1 MLLQGFQLHFV
12 SADLPSL
19 ACAVVAAQGRGAVL
33 DLSGEQ
39 WLAQRAALLPE
50 LELELHT
57 YRAVPYALGLWQQ
70 LEPRLADWLQLL
82 ELQALQPLLIPPL
95 PGVDMLLRCLALA
108 EALEQNADLTVLLPA
123 PSEAMALLEL
133 ARTGPALVETLLEPL
148 LSWWDQTRQSLASFE
163 RVLRLRLPSAG
174 SLRLD
179 QRWRQR
185 LEHMAALLAVDGPW
199 QLSLALEC
207 ADTQAELLRQRLSCL
222 CMRGFMPNRL
232 GLHGPAA
239 GAVLADP
246 PSWWPQQLPGVEL
259 SDPFSTDAASA
270 LLHREA
276 VRLQSRFDAAAG
288 MVRLPL
294 PGVTKAELD
303 VQQCGTT
310 LVLIVGGQR
319 KLVSLPDG
327 LQERQCSG
335 ARLEQGWLELRFV

>member
-39 WLAQRAALLPE
+39 WLSQRAALLPE
-50 LELELHT
+50 LELHS
-57 YRAVPYALGLWQQ
+57 YRAVPYSLGLWQQ

-148 LSWWDQTRQSLASFE
+148 LSWWDQTRQALASLE

-174 SLRLD
+174 SMCLD
-179 QRWRQR
+179 
-185 LEHMAALLAVDGPW
+185 
-199 QLSLALEC
+199 
-207 ADTQAELLRQRLSCL
+207 
-222 CMRGFMPNRL
+222 
-232 GLHGPAA
+232 
-239 GAVLADP
+239 
-246 PSWWPQQLPGVEL
+246 
-259 SDPFSTDAASA
+259 
-270 LLHREA
+270 
-276 VRLQSRFDAAAG
+276 
-288 MVRLPL
+288 
-294 PGVTKAELD
+294 
-303 VQQCGTT
+303 
-310 LVLIVGGQR
+310 
-319 KLVSLPDG
+319 
-327 LQERQCSG
+327 
-335 ARLEQGWLELRFV
+335 